1 MHPSSLPQFLRYCHS
16 LHVLYFHALPRLS
29 ELDEDGFLLL
39 HNDVKRGDIIG
50 VEGHPGKSQ
59 KGELSIF
66 PVKCTVLAPCLHMPP
81 SLHFGLKDQVCVCCW
96 RDCGLTHWGLLLQV
110 LQAGPVYDACCR
122 FRNTNHVACG
132 M

>member
-1 MHPSSLPQFLRYCHS
+1 M
-16 LHVLYFHALPRLS
+16 S

-66 PVKCTVLAPCLHMPP
+66 PVKLVVLTPCLHMPP
-81 SLHFGLKDQVCVCCW
+81 SLHFGLKDQVG
-96 RDCGLTHWGLLLQV
+96 RGGEGGGEG
-110 LQAGPVYDACCR
+110 AGR
-122 FRNTNHVACG
+122 RGEGESRT
-132 M
+132 

>member
-1 MHPSSLPQFLRYCHS
+1 MSASGNLPSTTVHAHTHTQSLCQHTCHCAR
-16 LHVLYFHALPRLS
+16 VS

-66 PVKCTVLAPCLHMPP
+66 PVKLVVLAPCLHMPP
-81 SLHFGLKDQVCVCCW
+81 SLHFGLKDQV
-96 RDCGLTHWGLLLQV
+96 RHPT
-110 LQAGPVYDACCR
+110 AA
-122 FRNTNHVACG
+122 
-132 M
+132 

>member
-1 MHPSSLPQFLRYCHS
+1 
-16 LHVLYFHALPRLS
+16 VS

-66 PVKCTVLAPCLHMPP
+66 PVKLVVLAPCLHMPP
-81 SLHFGLKDQVCVCCW
+81 SLHFGLKDQVRQGTGGHQWYLMTMLSHPTYSTVPH
-96 RDCGLTHWGLLLQV
+96 LHQPISYV
-110 LQAGPVYDACCR
+110 
-122 FRNTNHVACG
+122 
-132 M
+132 